1 MINLHDGRVL
11 GIVIGLLIVAFIS
24 GRYSTQASP
33 TTDIKSTQILNTQ
46 KQTDKDTHERTV
58 TTIVKEPT
66 GKTVT
71 RTVTTKDTETRTD
84 ADINKTTQT
93 ETETHPIKKPLNIS
107 AIIAIDHLKPAYEI
121 GRAHV

>member
-1 MINLHDGRVL
+1 MLFR
-11 GIVIGLLIVAFIS
+11 S
-24 GRYSTQASP
+24 
-33 TTDIKSTQILNTQ
+33 KSTQILNTQ

-93 ETETHPIKKPLNIS
+93 ETETHPIRKPLNIS
-107 AIIAIDHLKPAYEI
+107 AIIAIDHLKPAYGLSVTKEI
-121 GRAHV
+121 WGPITVGAFGLSTGVIGVTIGLDF